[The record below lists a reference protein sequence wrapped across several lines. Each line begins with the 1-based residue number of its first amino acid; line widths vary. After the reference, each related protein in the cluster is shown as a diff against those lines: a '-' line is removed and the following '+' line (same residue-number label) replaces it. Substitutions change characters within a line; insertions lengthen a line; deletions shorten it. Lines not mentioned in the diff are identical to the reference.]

1 MIILCANYRNCGVNG
16 GGCCAINA
24 FGKGTVSFGTCLRSC
39 DRYVGPDRAPLI
51 AELEAKYAKTAQQES
66 PRITP
71 GVLVRRAVHFALD
84 CIDAFVRP
92 RARHRLWIIDQI
104 KTCGICIERQ
114 VLIDYY
120 CLHLWNRLRRR
131 FSTEAT

>member
-1 MIILCANYRNCGVNG
+1 MTIPCTNWRDCSVNG
-16 GGCCAINA
+16 GGCCTIDAYERP
-24 FGKGTVSFGTCLRSC
+24 SFGVCLRIC
-39 DRYVGPDRAPLI
+39 DQYDGPDRAPLI
-51 AELEAKYAKTAQQES
+51 AELEAIYAQTAKQES
-66 PRITP
+66 RRITP

-104 KTCGICIERQ
+104 KTCGICLEREI
-114 VLIDYY
+114 LIDYY